1 MVIGNDHMGRAMTE
15 AVLEISA
22 SQFKA
27 KCLALFKAL
36 EAHRYDKVVVTRRGR
51 PVVELTPASSQVP
64 DLFGSMKGSVI
75 IPPGVDLTD
84 PVLDEIPEAQSG
96 EGPF

>member
-1 MVIGNDHMGRAMTE
+1 MTE

-36 EAHRYDKVVVTRRGR
+36 EAHRYDRVVVTRRGK
-51 PVVELTPASSQVP
+51 PIAELTPAPSQVP

-75 IPPGVDLTD
+75 VPPEVDLTE
-84 PVLDEIPEAQSG
+84 PVLKEIPEAQSG